1 MVASVKFVGHQVA
14 TGAAAKGFP
23 KAFMELQGQGIDFCQ
38 GLFARMITTSQGAN
52 DHGAASHS
60 AAQVT
65 SVTDTATKATTQ
77 TESVIVNFYASFLA
91 EGFDDSF
98 AAVEAA
104 LKIIARCHTHFLT
117 KFTHLDASLLYINL
131 FFLVP

>member
-14 TGAAAKGFP
+14 AGAAAKGFP
-23 KAFMELQGQGIDFCQ
+23 EAFMELQGQGIDFCQ
-38 GLFARMITTSQGAN
+38 GLFARMIASSQGAD

-65 SVTDTATKATTQ
+65 SVTDAAAKAAAQ
-77 TESVIVNFYASFLA
+77 TEGVIINFYASFFA

>member
-1 MVASVKFVGHQVA
+1 
-14 TGAAAKGFP
+14 
-23 KAFMELQGQGIDFCQ
+23 MEFQCQGIDFCQ
-38 GLFARMITTSQGAN
+38 GLFARMIASSQGAN

-60 AAQVT
+60 AAQVPCVADAAAK
-65 SVTDTATKATTQ
+65 SAAQTK
-77 TESVIVNFYASFLA
+77 SVIIYLHTGFLA
-91 EGFDDSF
+91 EGFHDGLT
-98 AAVEAA
+98 AIKAA

>member
-14 TGAAAKGFP
+14 AGAAAKGFL
-23 KAFMELQGQGIDFCQ
+23 KALMELQGQGIDFCQ
-38 GLFARMITTSQGAN
+38 GLFAGMIASSQGAN

-60 AAQVT
+60 ATQVT
-65 SVTDTATKATTQ
+65 SVTDAAAKATTQ
-77 TESVIVNFYASFLA
+77 TEGVIIYLHTGFLA

-104 LKIIARCHTHFLT
+104 LKIIARRHTHFLT